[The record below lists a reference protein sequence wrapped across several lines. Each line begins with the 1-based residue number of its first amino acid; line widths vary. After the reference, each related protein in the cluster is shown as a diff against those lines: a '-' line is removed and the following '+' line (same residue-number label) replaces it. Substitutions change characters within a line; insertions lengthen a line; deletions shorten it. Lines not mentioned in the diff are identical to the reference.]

1 MESLMSDDF
10 RDKLGEF
17 LDVYVYA
24 ESANGNV
31 SVPRNIPYFKEAI
44 QVMLKSG
51 WTEKEIRRACLK
63 EKFIILPNFLFEE
76 VS

>member
-63 EKFIILPNFLFEE
+63 EKFIILPNFLFDE

>member
-1 MESLMSDDF
+1 MESLMSVDF

-63 EKFIILPNFLFEE
+63 EKFIILPNFLFDDN
-76 VS
+76 S

>member
-10 RDKLGEF
+10 CDKLGEF

-44 QVMLKSG
+44 QVMLKNG

-63 EKFIILPNFLFEE
+63 EKFIILPNFLFDE

>member
-1 MESLMSDDF
+1 MESLNNEDF

-17 LDVYVYA
+17 LDEYVYA
-24 ESANGNV
+24 ESANGTV
-31 SVPRNIPYFKEAI
+31 SIPRNIPYFKQAI

-63 EKFIILPNFLFEE
+63 EKFIIIPNFLFDD

>member
-1 MESLMSDDF
+1 MSDDF

-44 QVMLKSG
+44 QIMLKSG
-51 WTEKEIRRACLK
+51 WTEKEIRRACLN
-63 EKFIILPNFLFEE
+63 EKFIILPNFLFDDN
-76 VS
+76 S

>member
-44 QVMLKSG
+44 QLMLKSG

-63 EKFIILPNFLFEE
+63 EKFIILPNFLFDE